1 MSEPLRKHINT
12 NIQAVSCDVCERTLL
27 RGERAEVFIAAGV
40 RRNVCDLCTVR
51 AAHQGWIREGVDDPS
66 LSSSD
71 DRRRGSF
78 REFLRARRAQQ
89 ALEPG
94 GAEAM
99 FAPSRHDTEPDLPA
113 AGDPDAPRF
122 VPVEAPRPQLDPAL
136 AEDHRAARAVIS
148 AQQPTPD
155 ELLYEDRTVRAIP
168 TNVELKLARAIELF
182 NASAHVRTVAGVS
195 RTLGLPQVCARPS
208 ATEGSVVTIVVAWE
222 LSWYRFE
229 VDLGDEAAGVR
240 VVGQGAEV
248 DELEPAERVANAIVE
263 RGGTIRQAAAVS

>member
-12 NIQAVSCDVCERTLL
+12 NIEAVRCDVCERTLL
-27 RGERAEVFIAAGV
+27 RGERADVFIAAGV

-51 AAHQGWIREGVDDPS
+51 AAHQGWIREGVDDPTLAS
-66 LSSSD
+66 GD
-71 DRRRGSF
+71 DRRRGTF
-78 REFLRARRAQQ
+78 RGFLRARRNQQ
-89 ALEPG
+89 TLQPG
-94 GAEAM
+94 GAEAL
-99 FAPSRHDTEPDLPA
+99 FAPPHEGHEPEPAA

-122 VPVEAPRPQLDPAL
+122 VPVETPRPQLDPKL

-155 ELLYEDRTVRAIP
+155 ELLYEDRSVRAIL

-240 VVGQGAEV
+240 VVSQGSELG
-248 DELEPAERVANAIVE
+248 ELEPAEQVPNAIVE
-263 RGGTIRQAAAVS
+263 RGGTIRQTAAVG